1 MHGTWNKSENQDAEY
16 KLNIL
21 HSEHYRTTF
30 FLLWLALVLS
40 VLFN

>member
-21 HSEHYRTTF
+21 HSEHTEQLF
-30 FLLWLALVLS
+30 FCYD
-40 VLFN
+40 